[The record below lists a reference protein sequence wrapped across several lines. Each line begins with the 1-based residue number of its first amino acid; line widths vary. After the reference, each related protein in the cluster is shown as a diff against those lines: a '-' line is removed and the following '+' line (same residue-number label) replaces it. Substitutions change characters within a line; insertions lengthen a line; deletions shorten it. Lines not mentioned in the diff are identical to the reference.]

1 MVDFCFYVS
10 ATASSPSFV
19 IDESRRAPSHAQLAP
34 MDVDHILIA
43 GMRHIRILLPLEIL
57 GHLAVLA
64 LSQILIHAIRGNV
77 WCASSWLVLQSCLL
91 QRSPSSHNDHGE
103 QHRRHRGDIAIVA
116 LGWVQ
121 WV

>member
-1 MVDFCFYVS
+1 
-10 ATASSPSFV
+10 
-19 IDESRRAPSHAQLAP
+19 

-64 LSQILIHAIRGNV
+64 LSQILIHAIRGNA

-91 QRSPSSHNDHGE
+91 QWVATFAPRSYSSSSLTNLSPLFS
-103 QHRRHRGDIAIVA
+103 QQSRFQQSHRYSLLSSCITYWPGP
-116 LGWVQ
+116 
-121 WV
+121 